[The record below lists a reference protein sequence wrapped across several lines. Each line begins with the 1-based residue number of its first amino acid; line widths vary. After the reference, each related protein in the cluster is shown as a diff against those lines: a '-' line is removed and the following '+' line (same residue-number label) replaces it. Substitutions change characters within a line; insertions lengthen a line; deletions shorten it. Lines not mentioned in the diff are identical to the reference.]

1 MDQNDYASLL
11 SDATERRDEL
21 AAEPEKNPY
30 VDILQKDD
38 EEQNQKIMNSLFS
51 VGGINPDQAAEAQKL
66 GLDLGVGPDVARRN
80 MDDLRKRAALMKA
93 QEYKL
98 TASSPVLARQLTD
111 PEFAAIAQ
119 DDLEQLTG
127 TEKTVRT
134 MKDVGGS
141 VLSAFFDTSAGSA
154 GALRAA
160 VDLYGQAGDLTAG
173 ALGYDVKGDNPAQ
186 VVGNWLGEYQTRQQQ
201 VADQYGTPSG
211 QPGVVGRGVFSGIR
225 SLSRQVL
232 TLPLL
237 LAGPGTY
244 LAANVSGV
252 GGQEYGKARDMGLDP
267 LRATVYAG
275 GQAAVEYATEKIP
288 LGKLL
293 EDLGG
298 GSGFVK
304 TLARQMATEIPGE
317 QIATVLQ
324 DLNEWAVLNPD
335 KPFSSYMA
343 ERPSA
348 AAETLIATMIATGGQ
363 TTLIKGAEAV
373 FNRVDRAQADAYR
386 AYLMGDGLRR
396 LTESATASKLRQ
408 RNPAAYQK
416 YVATQ
421 TEGTPIENLYIDAE
435 QMVEVLNQSNL
446 TNGELDAMLPGLRE
460 QLTAAVLPGGNV
472 AGDIVIPTAQYAAA
486 VAGTDLGNAMM
497 PHVRMGEQAMS
508 QTEAEQFEGQKQQ
521 MIAEAAQV
529 MDQKR
534 ETDKVF
540 IDSASE
546 VQKTLYEQLVAT
558 GVYTKEQSK
567 NAAVLQS
574 ATYITLASQMGLTPS
589 QVYELMPYK
598 QQAGQAAGQRPTMA
612 TMATMATAAAPTA
625 AAPTAA
631 APSTFADMVQPF
643 PGEGYRVGP
652 ISFAFYER
660 GSDRYIRV
668 RDRSGNNLL
677 QAADGA
683 EPGVDVTDVWS
694 AEDPNQ
700 IEPRQGNKVGINSL
714 ENNVPSQ
721 FATVFREWL
730 EGKIDENEAVARIKA
745 TERSSLPS
753 ETDSLNQA
761 EVPEEPGEP
770 VPPEAVTVGS
780 LETANAISKSRVW
793 QTGRDLKLALQ
804 NAILAIVNGRN
815 LLERTSANR
824 AYLVD
829 VGFKDALAALEQ
841 NANAIGW
848 YDLKTRQALAVM
860 SLVHPELASDET
872 SRFAFTWALAVT
884 SNGIKV
890 GKNFELAEMVYSRWK
905 ASDKDP
911 TKRRMPTDIK
921 AGKAQVPINTAL
933 QTFNDLSQDW
943 GLVPLRLF
951 MLSNFKAGDIKA
963 MTGIVPTGEWA
974 STDVRGASII
984 GPKIGNG
991 FFSNL
996 YGKFDALTMD
1006 RWLVRTWGRWT
1017 GTLIEI
1023 DQENVD
1029 KSRVRLREA
1038 IKKVDR
1044 VSLAKALRE
1053 VVKTNKKGV
1062 VTEIKPGDRERLIET
1077 VRMMEFG
1084 RGKAVLEAASDNT
1097 IDALSDAILR
1107 ASQEPKFRSAM
1118 NATPG
1123 GEELRKAGN
1132 SLAKY
1137 LDGQKEQPAGPGERV
1152 YIREIFGEMLTRL
1165 QQDSRFADL
1174 TMSDLQAVLWYAEK
1188 RLYET
1193 AKEDIVAEDVARLE
1207 GDEVAGYDD
1216 EDAPDYANAA
1226 ADVAREKGVSDRRIN
1241 AALKKEETS
1250 GRSGSAQPT
1259 ASSTGPVG
1267 SQPAGQSQQ
1276 GQARGFT
1283 EGERREFVQ
1292 RRALD
1297 RVRSNRV
1304 GDAAA
1309 SWSYARGSG
1318 KDGRSVRLLRKLG
1331 KGVTAVADWIPGTS
1345 LKATFAKNGIATPTF
1360 HELEQGNPENPA
1372 RFQKAIADGS
1382 ASLGAIGKAVQVYPV
1397 ETYTGMRL
1405 FLSEDGQSGFALKPD
1420 GDIVSV
1426 FSAKGTGNGRAIMET
1441 AIAAGGKKLDC
1452 FDTIL
1457 PDFYTAHGFRP
1468 VARIPWDEGEA
1479 PPGWNKT
1486 TFAKFNSGEPDVVF
1500 MVYDPQFRGA
1510 YDLQVQ
1516 KGTPLLKGKNNYG
1529 RGVLAQTRAIDE
1541 VAARPAPAGD
1551 TLNQGPRGGYS
1562 PQQLTTILNE
1572 SSDVSTVMHEFSHFY
1587 LDVLTRLISHPS
1599 ATPQMKADL
1608 QAMVEFGGAT
1618 MDQWTAWTAEYEATG
1633 KIPEGMRKVHEA
1645 VAYNTEIYLFEGKAP
1660 SLELQ
1665 GAFER
1670 FVRWM
1675 KQVYINIRDQ
1685 LNAAYRQEFGED
1697 LPVLTGEVRQVFDR
1711 MLASGEE
1718 IKQAQAVRNMMP
1730 VFGSQAESG
1739 MSPEEW
1745 TAYQA
1750 MLEEAR
1756 DAAVT
1761 DLTKASLRQ
1770 MQWLSNA
1777 RGRLLKEMQ
1786 RKHEARRKEIRKEV
1800 SEEIAKRPLYQA
1812 IEFLKRGKID
1822 GVDVEYP
1829 VKLSI
1834 EEIEAMYG
1842 ENPIVGLIKKSLGFG
1857 KFGMLASEN
1866 AIHPDQVAEMF
1877 GFKSGDAMVRELLAA
1892 PSLREAVNTET
1903 DARMLAENG
1912 DLNTPEAKEAA
1923 IEAALHN
1930 EARARFV
1937 AVELRFLE
1945 KATQPVR
1952 VMLKAA
1958 QQIAR
1963 ETIARKVIKEIR
1975 PREYS
1980 VAEGRAAKKA
1990 IDAMKAGDSKGAA
2003 RAKQA
2008 QLLQNQ
2014 LAAEAIAARE
2024 EIKAALTSFRNLFKA
2039 DNKIAKGRNI
2049 DLVNA
2054 ARAILAAY
2062 GIGKADKPPIEYTQQ
2077 LRAYN
2082 PELYAEL
2089 EPLIL
2094 RASAGAKPYDS
2105 LTMDEFRL
2113 VRDAVDALWYQARRD
2128 NQIMVEGRK
2137 MSLETVVGEL
2147 NTRLTDIGIP
2157 PEVPGEREAVGKK
2170 DKLVR
2175 SFFQGKALIRRVEH
2189 WASATDG
2196 PGGPGPFTK
2205 YIWRPMRKA
2214 IDAYRAERNIYVK
2227 RYVELLQ
2234 GVELPARKIA
2244 APELGYTFGNANGG
2258 IGKAEVL
2265 GAIMHTGNE
2274 SNLRK
2279 LLLGRG
2285 WARELGDG
2293 TIDTTR
2299 WDAFRLRMISEGVI
2313 TKADMDFI
2321 QAVWDLN
2328 EELKPQAQ
2336 RAHHDLF
2343 GYYFKEVQPTP
2354 VTTPWGVYRGG
2365 YVPAKVDPD
2374 MVRDAQVHQKME
2386 DMEADFRN
2394 SMPSTGMGFTKGRV
2408 EYNKPLSLDVRLIA
2422 KHIDDVIRFAHVQP
2436 VVKDVVR
2443 ILRQREL
2450 ADNLTRL
2457 DPTAIEGMLLPWLNR
2472 AARQITMEAGK
2483 HKAVD
2488 KFWSAVRS
2496 RTGIG
2501 IMFAN
2506 ITNALQQVTGYFP
2519 ALLKVKPTYLKSA
2532 LVQYMGGLQKMTEDV
2547 AAASPFMA
2555 DRLNN
2560 QVFDLQD
2567 TMNDLLLN
2575 PSRYN
2580 KIQKWAAHHG
2590 YFLQQAFQNQVD
2602 VVTWTATFN
2611 QTLAELGADRTD
2623 EEAVREAVARADANV
2638 RMTQSSLMPE
2648 DISAFEVGSPF
2659 YKTLIQFS
2667 GYFNMIANLN
2677 TDEYVKVFRDLG
2689 WRGNKGKLFMIY
2701 LLGFGLPMLLSDA
2714 IVRSLGGQWDDDDE
2728 DGYLDVFMS
2737 WFFGSQARGAI
2748 ALIPAFG
2755 PGIASIGNAFN
2766 NKPYD
2771 DRMTTSPSIS
2781 TLEAVTI
2788 GVAQTAI
2795 NIVDPEKDVT
2805 GKNVRDVLTLISLV
2819 TGIPVTVLGRPIG
2832 YQIDVSRDKIEPT
2845 STADY
2850 LRGLATGKASAAS
2863 RP

>member
-1 MDQNDYASLL
+1 MDQVDYDKLL
-11 SDATERRDEL
+11 ANATERRDSLVEGQDTSV
-21 AAEPEKNPY
+21 Y
-30 VDILQKDD
+30 DSILQKKD

-127 TEKTVRT
+127 TEKTMQV
-134 MKDVGGS
+134 MKNLGS
-141 VLSAFFDTSAGSA
+141 TVPAALSGLSSGVI
-154 GALRAA
+154 GLGRAQ
-160 VDLYGQAGDLTAG
+160 VDLYGQALDVGYR
-173 ALGYDVKGDNPAQ
+173 ALGYDDKGENPAEMA
-186 VVGNWLGEYQTRQQQ
+186 GNWLGRYQTRQREI
-201 VADQYGTPSG
+201 AAYYGTPEG
-211 QPGVVGRGVFSGIR
+211 KPGVVERGVYSGVTSALRNII
-225 SLSRQVL
+225 
-232 TLPLL
+232 TAPLL
-237 LAGPGTY
+237 FGGPAGATAY
-244 LAANVSGV
+244 LGLNVGAV
-252 GGQEYGKARDMGLDP
+252 GGDEYGKAREQGLDP
-267 LRATVYAG
+267 LRATIYGG
-275 GQAAVEYATEKIP
+275 GQAAVEYATEKMP
-288 LGKLL
+288 LIKLL

-298 GSGFVK
+298 NAGLLK
-304 TLARQMATEIPGE
+304 TVGR
-317 QIATVLQ
+317 QIASEVPREQAATIVQ

-335 KPFSSYMA
+335 KPFSSYIE

-348 AAETLIATMIATGGQ
+348 FAETLIATVIATGGQ

-373 FNRVDRAQADAYR
+373 FNHIDRAGADAWR
-386 AYLMGDGLRR
+386 ATLMADNLKR

-598 QQAGQAAGQRPTMA
+598 QQAGQGMNTRPSSVQ
-612 TMATMATAAAPTA
+612 TAAAPA
-625 AAPTAA
+625 AAATAPQTPTWSNYGELLRKPAN
-631 APSTFADMVQPF
+631 SHHTFLGDF
-643 PGEGYRVGP
+643 GF
-652 ISFAFYER
+652 SFEANNK
-660 GSDRYIRV
+660 GRYLWLT
-668 RDRSGNNLL
+668 SEKGQNLF
-677 QAADGA
+677 QSKDG
-683 EPGVDVTDVWS
+683 GDVDATTTHVWS
-694 AEDPNQ
+694 FKDPN
-700 IEPRQGNKVGINSL
+700 EGNTREGPKVGVESL
-714 ENNVPSQ
+714 ENNVPPDLVP
-721 FATVFREWL
+721 VFRDYL
-730 EGKIDENEAVARIKA
+730 DGKIDGDEAVARIRETQRAVSDTQTSNLGQGAISNVIQRIRGVITAARGKGHAPEKA
-745 TERSSLPS
+745 EIAPVAPWLVEAAKESGIDIEGYTHTVDGSAVRHALKEHGDAKAETRRGQVGLTDADFEAIPSVISNPDAVVFGAVSRLGKPMIGYIKNMPDGSTLYVEEVRTGKRDLAMLSMWKYPGAKDFSSIGTLLSNARSDTGDSIRVVTPPPDVNPDMLRQTATVRRGEETLKAFGLDPGKKYNTRDVAAALETRQRETYGKIAEGDYSDDASGKIANWMLEEVLFEVEEASKNPAKSAVGWYSTKFQRALDALGAAFPEFTGDMGDGSLPGVAILKTKES
-753 ETDSLNQA
+753 A
-761 EVPEEPGEP
+761 R
-770 VPPEAVTVGS
+770 AFF
-780 LETANAISKSRVW
+780 TAMMAITSDGAKVADNFRFAAQSYEHFR
-793 QTGRDLKLALQ
+793 QTGRVNADVTFGGERNISMRINLANIQETLDAVGPDGMAAHLLKKDTISNLKKIAKQ
-804 NAILAIVNGRN
+804 NGR
-815 LLERTSANR
+815 EFSSAYK
-824 AYLVD
+824 ASMELPY
-829 VGFKDALAALEQ
+829 AAL
-841 NANAIGW
+841 I
-848 YDLKTRQALAVM
+848 
-860 SLVHPELASDET
+860 
-872 SRFAFTWALAVT
+872 F
-884 SNGIKV
+884 
-890 GKNFELAEMVYSRWK
+890 
-905 ASDKDP
+905 
-911 TKRRMPTDIK
+911 
-921 AGKAQVPINTAL
+921 
-933 QTFNDLSQDW
+933 
-943 GLVPLRLF
+943 
-951 MLSNFKAGDIKA
+951 
-963 MTGIVPTGEWA
+963 
-974 STDVRGASII
+974 
-984 GPKIGNG
+984 GPKLGA
-991 FFSNL
+991 FYANL
-996 YGKFDALTMD
+996 MGDTGYLTMD
-1006 RWLVRTWGRWT
+1006 RWWSRTFNRYR
-1017 GTLIEI
+1017 GTLLQAPTQAGLKRFKELVTADRKLNEPPEQMTDDAALALTVDYVKSYKAKGYKSGTEIEKAANTLYKAAFEGLE
-1023 DQENVD
+1023 DQPFNASD
-1029 KSRVRLREA
+1029 REFM
-1038 IKKVDR
+1038 VNTT
-1044 VSLAKALRE
+1044 LKAQKLLE
-1053 VVKTNKKGV
+1053 EKGV
-1062 VTEIKPGDRERLIET
+1062 QLT
-1077 VRMMEFG
+1077 V
-1084 RGKAVLEAASDNT
+1084 
-1097 IDALSDAILR
+1097 
-1107 ASQEPKFRSAM
+1107 
-1118 NATPG
+1118 
-1123 GEELRKAGN
+1123 
-1132 SLAKY
+1132 
-1137 LDGQKEQPAGPGERV
+1137 
-1152 YIREIFGEMLTRL
+1152 
-1165 QQDSRFADL
+1165 ADI
-1174 TMSDLQAVLWYAEK
+1174 QAVLWYYEK
-1188 RLYET
+1188 RLYGQLGARQT
-1193 AKEDIVAEDVARLE
+1193 QDISYEEIARKVVE
-1207 GDEVAGYDD
+1207 GRSDPAGRSDDEVAGAAGDEAVLD
-1216 EDAPDYANAA
+1216 PGSAGPGSGDVAEDAVD
-1226 ADVAREKGVSDRRIN
+1226 
-1241 AALKKEETS
+1241 EEF
-1250 GRSGSAQPT
+1250 G
-1259 ASSTGPVG
+1259 
-1267 SQPAGQSQQ
+1267 
-1276 GQARGFT
+1276 
-1283 EGERREFVQ
+1283 
-1292 RRALD
+1292 L
-1297 RVRSNRV
+1297 
-1304 GDAAA
+1304 
-1309 SWSYARGSG
+1309 
-1318 KDGRSVRLLRKLG
+1318 
-1331 KGVTAVADWIPGTS
+1331 
-1345 LKATFAKNGIATPTF
+1345 
-1360 HELEQGNPENPA
+1360 
-1372 RFQKAIADGS
+1372 
-1382 ASLGAIGKAVQVYPV
+1382 
-1397 ETYTGMRL
+1397 
-1405 FLSEDGQSGFALKPD
+1405 
-1420 GDIVSV
+1420 
-1426 FSAKGTGNGRAIMET
+1426 
-1441 AIAAGGKKLDC
+1441 
-1452 FDTIL
+1452 
-1457 PDFYTAHGFRP
+1457 
-1468 VARIPWDEGEA
+1468 
-1479 PPGWNKT
+1479 
-1486 TFAKFNSGEPDVVF
+1486 
-1500 MVYDPQFRGA
+1500 
-1510 YDLQVQ
+1510 
-1516 KGTPLLKGKNNYG
+1516 
-1529 RGVLAQTRAIDE
+1529 
-1541 VAARPAPAGD
+1541 D

-1618 MDQWTAWTAEYEATG
+1618 MDQWTAWTVEYEATG

-1822 GVDVEYP
+1822 GVEVEYP

-2062 GIGKADKPPIEYTQQ
+2062 GIGKADKPPVEYTQQ

-2089 EPLIL
+2089 EPLITKH
-2094 RASAGAKPYDS
+2094 AGKPYEQ
-2105 LTMDEFRL
+2105 LTLDQFRL
-2113 VRDAVDALWYQARRD
+2113 MRDTVDALWYQARRD
-2128 NQIMVEGRK
+2128 NQVMVEGRK

-2147 NTRLTDIGIP
+2147 NTRLTEIGIP
-2157 PEVPGEREAVGKK
+2157 PEVPGEREAVGTKERMVQT
-2170 DKLVR
+2170 L
-2175 SFFQGKALIRRVEH
+2175 FQNKALIRRVEH
-2189 WASATDG
+2189 WTSSTDG
-2196 PGGPGPFTK
+2196 PNGPGPFTK

-2214 IDAYRAERNIYVK
+2214 IDAYRAERNVYVK

-2234 GVELPARKIA
+2234 KVNMPVGKIA

-2265 GAIMHTGNE
+2265 GALMHTGNE
-2274 SNLRK
+2274 SNFRK

-2313 TKADMDFI
+2313 TKDDMDFV

-2336 RAHHDLF
+2336 KAHHDMF
-2343 GYYFKEVQPTP
+2343 GYYFKEIDATP

-2365 YVPAKVDPD
+2365 YVPAKTDPN

-2386 DMEADFRN
+2386 ELESDFRN

-2408 EYNKPLSLDVRLIA
+2408 EYNKPLSLDVRMIA

-2436 VVKDVVR
+2436 VVKDVLR
-2443 ILRQREL
+2443 ILRQREF
-2450 ADNLTRL
+2450 ADNLTRI
-2457 DPTAIEGMLLPWLNR
+2457 DPAVVEGMLLPWLNR
-2472 AARQITMEAGK
+2472 AARQITSEAGK
-2483 HKAVD
+2483 SKAVD
-2488 KFWSAVRS
+2488 NFFSKLRTRS
-2496 RTGIG
+2496 GIA
-2501 IMFAN
+2501 IMFFN
-2506 ITNALQQVTGYFP
+2506 ITNAAQQLTGYFP
-2519 ALLKVKPTYLKSA
+2519 ALLKVKPSYLKSA
-2532 LVQYMGGLQKMTEDV
+2532 LVQYMGSPQATTEEI
-2547 AAASPFMA
+2547 SKLSLFMA
-2555 DRLNN
+2555 DRLKN
-2560 QVFDLQD
+2560 QMFDIQD

-2575 PSRYN
+2575 PTRYD
-2580 KIQKWAAHHG
+2580 KIQKWAAQHG

-2602 VVTWTATFN
+2602 VVTWTGAFN
-2611 QTLAELGADRTD
+2611 QTLAELGADNTD
-2623 EEAVREAVARADANV
+2623 AEAVREAVDRADAAV
-2638 RMTQSSLMPE
+2638 RMTQSSLAPE
-2648 DISAFEVGSPF
+2648 DISKFEVGTPLV
-2659 YKTLIQFS
+2659 KLMIQFS
-2667 GYFNMIANLN
+2667 GYFNMMANLN
-2677 TDEYVKVFRDLG
+2677 ADEYVKIFRDLG
-2689 WRGNKGKLFMIY
+2689 WRGNKGKLFMTY
-2701 LLGFGLPMLLSDA
+2701 LLGFALPVLVSQA
-2714 IVRSLGGQWDDDDE
+2714 IVQALGGGWDDE
-2728 DGYLDVFMS
+2728 DDDGYMDEFMS
-2737 WFFGSQARGAI
+2737 WFFGSQLRGAV
-2748 ALIPAFG
+2748 ALVPGAGPSINAFLNAFDDKPYNDRFSLSPAISLLEGAAFG
-2755 PGIASIGNAFN
+2755 TQQ
-2766 NKPYD
+2766 
-2771 DRMTTSPSIS
+2771 MIS
-2781 TLEAVTI
+2781 NVITPDKE
-2788 GVAQTAI
+2788 
-2795 NIVDPEKDVT
+2795 VT

-2850 LRGLATGKASAAS
+2850 LRGLATGKASEAS

>member
-119 DDLEQLTG
+119 DDLERLTG
-127 TEKTVRT
+127 TEKTLQT
-134 MKDVGGS
+134 IKNAGGS
-141 VLSAFFDTSAGSA
+141 VAAGFLGADAGVA
-154 GALRAA
+154 GAFRMGAE
-160 VDLYGQAGDLTAG
+160 LYGQVSDYTAG
-173 ALGYDVKGDNPAQ
+173 ALGFDTSGDNAAQ
-186 VVGNWLGEYQTRQQQ
+186 SAAKWLQGFQARRNESAASYRP
-201 VADQYGTPSG
+201 DLS
-211 QPGVVGRGVFSGIR
+211 RSGIIER
-225 SLSRQVL
+225 GIYGGIESGTQMIA
-232 TLPLL
+232 TLPTLL
-237 LAGPGTY
+237 GGPEAY
-244 LAANVSGV
+244 LAANVGIV
-252 GGQEYGKARDMGLDP
+252 TGQEYDKARNKGLSP
-267 LRATVYAG
+267 GRSSVYAL
-275 GQAAVEYATEKIP
+275 GQGAVEYLTERIP
-288 LGKLL
+288 VIKLM

-298 GSGFVK
+298 NSGFAK
-304 TLARQMATEIPGE
+304 TLMR
-317 QIATVLQ
+317 QIASEVPTEVVATVWQ
-324 DLNEWAVLNPD
+324 NFNEWVQLNPE
-335 KPFSSYMA
+335 KPVSAFLA
-343 ERPSA
+343 EQPSA
-348 AAETLIATMIATGGQ
+348 VAETIIATIVATGAN
-363 TTLIKGAEAV
+363 TTVIKGAEQV
-373 FNRVDRAQADAYR
+373 FNRIDRAGADAYR
-386 AYLMGDGLRR
+386 ANLMSEQLQR
-396 LTESATASKLRQ
+396 LTDMATASKLRQ

-589 QVYELMPYK
+589 QVYELMPYR
-598 QQAGQAAGQRPTMA
+598 QVAGQAGQAGQAAGQRPTMA
-612 TMATMATAAAPTA
+612 TMATTATAP
-625 AAPTAA
+625 APTAA

-652 ISFAFYER
+652 ISFAFYHR
-660 GSDRYIRV
+660 GRDRYIRV
-668 RDRSGNNLL
+668 LDRSGNNLL

-761 EVPEEPGEP
+761 AAPLTDEQLEP
-770 VPPEAVTVGS
+770 VVNAAS
-780 LETANAISKSRVW
+780 LDSSNTLSKSQAW
-793 QTGRDLKLALQ
+793 QKGRDLKIAIQDRVLAALRALKLDPSVRSPA
-804 NAILAIVNGRN
+804 AIK
-815 LLERTSANR
+815 
-824 AYLVD
+824 YLVK
-829 VGFKDALAALEQ
+829 VGAKDALAALAQ
-841 NANAIGW
+841 NPNAIGW
-848 YDLKTRQALAVM
+848 YDVKTRQALAVM
-860 SLVHPELASDET
+860 SLVHPEIMTDPNA
-872 SRFAFTWALAVT
+872 RFAFTWALAVT

-890 GKNFELAEMVYSRWK
+890 GKNFELADQVYRRFK
-905 ASDKDP
+905 AEG
-911 TKRRMPTDIK
+911 RMPTDIQ
-921 AGKAQVPINTAL
+921 AGQAQIAINE
-933 QTFNDLSQDW
+933 S
-943 GLVPLRLF
+943 LRLF
-951 MLSNFKAGDIKA
+951 NELANDWGMENLRQFMLTDFKVSEIS
-963 MTGIVPTGEWA
+963 GINKDLTPSGEF
-974 STDVRGASII
+974 SDTMVRGAAIL

-996 YGKFDALTMD
+996 YGVFDALTMD

-1023 DQENVD
+1023 DPQQVAGARDVLRNMAAEVD
-1029 KSRVRLREA
+1029 IAELANRLRA
-1038 IKKVDR
+1038 VT
-1044 VSLAKALRE
+1044 
-1053 VVKTNKKGV
+1053 KTTKKKGE
-1062 VTEIKPGDRERLIET
+1062 TEVKPADRERLI
-1077 VRMMEFG
+1077 
-1084 RGKAVLEAASDNT
+1084 KALEAGWDTEEQVDELAF
-1097 IDALSDAILR
+1097 AVQK
-1107 ASQEPKFRSAM
+1107 ASQEPKFRTVM
-1118 NATPG
+1118 NEVPG
-1123 GEELRKAGN
+1123 GRELRTKGN
-1132 SLAKY
+1132 NLAKY
-1137 LDGQKEQPAGPGERV
+1137 LDGQKEQPAGPAERN
-1152 YIREIFGEMLTRL
+1152 YIREVFQGILDELKDGNEEY
-1165 QQDSRFADL
+1165 AGL
-1174 TMSDLQAVLWYAEK
+1174 TMADLQAVLWYAEK

-1193 AKEDIVAEDVARLE
+1193 AKEDSVVADDVADGAVSGYE
-1207 GDEVAGYDD
+1207 DE
-1216 EDAPDYANAA
+1216 EAPDYANAA
-1226 ADVAREKGVSDRRIN
+1226 AAQARADGVPDETIK
-1241 AALKKEETS
+1241 ATLKKEAE
-1250 GRSGSAQPT
+1250 RGSAEGTGAADQPG
-1259 ASSTGPVG
+1259 AGG
-1267 SQPAGQSQQ
+1267 SQADVSGGQGGGTQA
-1276 GQARGFT
+1276 ARGFT
-1283 EGERREFVQ
+1283 RGQKRSFIQ
-1292 RRALD
+1292 RSAIHRI
-1297 RVRSNRV
+1297 RSNRI

-1309 SWSYARGSG
+1309 SWSYARASG
-1318 KDGRSVRLLRKLG
+1318 EDGGKPRLLKKLG
-1331 KGVTAVADWIPGTS
+1331 VRHVGEW
-1345 LKATFAKNGIATPTF
+1345 KAGQKLRTVFKANGISTPTIY
-1360 HELEQGNPENPA
+1360 ELEAGNPQNAERFIAAIEGA
-1372 RFQKAIADGS
+1372 R
-1382 ASLGAIGKAVQVYPV
+1382 ASLGAIGEAVKVYP
-1397 ETYTGMRL
+1397 TSDYAGMRL
-1405 FLSEDGQSGFALKPD
+1405 FMAEDGNAGFALKED
-1420 GDIVSV
+1420 GDIISV
-1426 FSAKGTGNGRAIMET
+1426 FSSKGTGAGRAIMET
-1441 AIAAGGKKLDC
+1441 AIAAGGRKLDA

-1457 PDFYTAHGFRP
+1457 PDFYAVHGFKGTSRLAWNDEIAMADMP
-1468 VARIPWDEGEA
+1468 SWDKQA
-1479 PPGWNKT
+1479 
-1486 TFAKFNSGEPDVVF
+1486 FAEFNGGEPDVVF
-1500 MVYDPQFRGA
+1500 MAYDPDHMGGYDQDTTPLMEGDDA
-1510 YDLQVQ
+1510 YDEAVS
-1516 KGTPLLKGKNNYG
+1516 
-1529 RGVLAQTRAIDE
+1529 AQTDAVQQ
-1541 VAARPAPAGD
+1541 VAARRVSTGGTLFQAAP
-1551 TLNQGPRGGYS
+1551 NGPRGGYS

-1608 QAMVEFGGAT
+1608 QAMVEFSGAT
-1618 MDQWTAWTAEYEATG
+1618 MDQWSAWTAEYEATG

-1822 GVDVEYP
+1822 GVEVEYP

-1877 GFKSGDAMVRELLAA
+1877 GFASGDAMVRELLAA

-1975 PREYS
+1975 PREFS

-2054 ARAILAAY
+2054 ARSILAAY
-2062 GIGKADKPPIEYTQQ
+2062 GIGKADKPPVEYTQQ

-2094 RASAGAKPYDS
+2094 RASAGAKPYDT

-2128 NQIMVEGRK
+2128 NQVMVEGRK
-2137 MSLETVVGEL
+2137 MSLETVIGEL

-2196 PGGPGPFTK
+2196 PGGTGPFTK

-2214 IDAYRAERNIYVK
+2214 IDAYRTERNVYVK

-2234 GVELPARKIA
+2234 GVDLPARKIA

-2580 KIQKWAAHHG
+2580 KIQKWAGHHG

-2623 EEAVREAVARADANV
+2623 DEAVREAVARADANV

-2701 LLGFGLPMLLSDA
+2701 LLGFGLPMLISDA

-2795 NIVDPEKDVT
+2795 NIVDPDKDVT

>member
-21 AAEPEKNPY
+21 AVEPEKNPY

-127 TEKTVRT
+127 TEKTLQT
-134 MKDVGGS
+134 IKNAGGS
-141 VLSAFFDTSAGSA
+141 VAAGFLGADAGVA
-154 GALRAA
+154 GAFRMGAE
-160 VDLYGQAGDLTAG
+160 LYGQVSDYTAG
-173 ALGYDVKGDNPAQ
+173 ALGFDTSGDNAAQ
-186 VVGNWLGEYQTRQQQ
+186 SAAKWLQGFQARRNESAASYRP
-201 VADQYGTPSG
+201 DLS
-211 QPGVVGRGVFSGIR
+211 RSGIIER
-225 SLSRQVL
+225 GIYGGIESGTQMIA
-232 TLPLL
+232 TLPTLL
-237 LAGPGTY
+237 GGPEAY
-244 LAANVSGV
+244 LAANVGIV
-252 GGQEYGKARDMGLDP
+252 TGQEYDKARNKGLSP
-267 LRATVYAG
+267 GRSSVYAL
-275 GQAAVEYATEKIP
+275 GQGAVEYLTERIP
-288 LGKLL
+288 VIKLM

-298 GSGFVK
+298 NSGFAK
-304 TLARQMATEIPGE
+304 TLMR
-317 QIATVLQ
+317 QIASEVPTEVVATVWQNFNEWVQLNPEKPVSAFLAEQPSAVAETIIATIVATGANTTVL
-324 DLNEWAVLNPD
+324 
-335 KPFSSYMA
+335 
-343 ERPSA
+343 
-348 AAETLIATMIATGGQ
+348 
-363 TTLIKGAEAV
+363 KGAEQV
-373 FNRVDRAQADAYR
+373 FNRIDRAGADAYR
-386 AYLMGDGLRR
+386 ANLMSEQLQR
-396 LTESATASKLRQ
+396 LTDMATASKLRQ

-460 QLTAAVLPGGNV
+460 QLAAAVLPGGNV

-589 QVYELMPYK
+589 QVYELMPYR
-598 QQAGQAAGQRPTMA
+598 QVAGQAGAAPAGTTQSA
-612 TMATMATAAAPTA
+612 STAATEP
-625 AAPTAA
+625 PV
-631 APSTFADMVQPF
+631 PEGMVRVYHSGSA
-643 PGEGYRVGP
+643 GEGQTGRWVSTNRQYASDYRGDLP
-652 ISFAFYER
+652 LFYVDLPANDPRITPDEFNPDQGVKQGFTFNFELAPDEATRLQEVQR
-660 GSDRYIRV
+660 GA
-668 RDRSGNNLL
+668 SGSTLR
-677 QAADGA
+677 QAGVMPTDQQL
-683 EPGVDVTDVWS
+683 EPAVD
-694 AEDPNQ
+694 AA
-700 IEPRQGNKVGINSL
+700 SL
-714 ENNVPSQ
+714 
-721 FATVFREWL
+721 
-730 EGKIDENEAVARIKA
+730 D
-745 TERSSLPS
+745 SSNTL
-753 ETDSLNQA
+753 
-761 EVPEEPGEP
+761 
-770 VPPEAVTVGS
+770 
-780 LETANAISKSRVW
+780 SKSQSW
-793 QTGRDLKLALQ
+793 QKGRDLKIAIQDRVLAALRALKLDPSVRSPA
-804 NAILAIVNGRN
+804 AIK
-815 LLERTSANR
+815 
-824 AYLVD
+824 YLVK
-829 VGFKDALAALEQ
+829 VGVKDALAALAQ
-841 NANAIGW
+841 NPNAIGW
-848 YDLKTRQALAVM
+848 YDVKTRQALAVM
-860 SLVHPELASDET
+860 SLVHPEIMTDPNA
-872 SRFAFTWALAVT
+872 RFAFTWALAVT

-890 GKNFELAEMVYSRWK
+890 GKNFELADQVYRRFK
-905 ASDKDP
+905 AEG
-911 TKRRMPTDIK
+911 RMPTDIQ
-921 AGKAQVPINTAL
+921 AGQAQIAINE
-933 QTFNDLSQDW
+933 S
-943 GLVPLRLF
+943 LRLF
-951 MLSNFKAGDIKA
+951 NELQDRWGTDALRQFMLTDFKVSEIS
-963 MTGIVPTGEWA
+963 GIDKELTPSGEF
-974 STDVRGASII
+974 SDTMVRGAAIL

-996 YGKFDALTMD
+996 YGVFDALTMD

-1023 DQENVD
+1023 DPAQVAGSRDVLRNMAALVD
-1029 KSRVRLREA
+1029 IPELATRLRA
-1038 IKKVDR
+1038 VT
-1044 VSLAKALRE
+1044 
-1053 VVKTNKKGV
+1053 KTTKKKGE
-1062 VTEIKPGDRERLIET
+1062 TEVKPADRERLI
-1077 VRMMEFG
+1077 
-1084 RGKAVLEAASDNT
+1084 KALEAGWDTDEKVDELAF
-1097 IDALSDAILR
+1097 AVQK
-1107 ASQEPKFRSAM
+1107 ASQEPKFRTVM
-1118 NATPG
+1118 NETAG
-1123 GEELRKAGN
+1123 GKELRTKGN
-1132 SLAKY
+1132 NLAKY
-1137 LDGQKEQPAGPGERV
+1137 LDGQKEQPAGPAERN
-1152 YIREIFGEMLTRL
+1152 YIREVFQGILDELKAGNEEY
-1165 QQDSRFADL
+1165 ADL
-1174 TMSDLQAVLWYAEK
+1174 TMADLQAVLWYAEK

-1193 AKEDIVAEDVARLE
+1193 AKEDSVVDDGVADGAVSGYEDE
-1207 GDEVAGYDD
+1207 E
-1216 EDAPDYANAA
+1216 APDYANAA
-1226 ADVAREKGVSDRRIN
+1226 AAQARADGVPDDTIKATLSREAGN
-1241 AALKKEETS
+1241 
-1250 GRSGSAQPT
+1250 GRSTAARPGDVGTAGSADQ
-1259 ASSTGPVG
+1259 ADARGEG
-1267 SQPAGQSQQ
+1267 RQQ
-1276 GQARGFT
+1276 AAARGFT
-1283 EGERREFVQ
+1283 RGQKRSFIQ
-1292 RRALD
+1292 RSAIHRI
-1297 RVRSNRV
+1297 RSNRI

-1309 SWSYARGSG
+1309 SWSYARASG
-1318 KDGRSVRLLRKLG
+1318 EDGGRPRLLKKLG
-1331 KGVTAVADWIPGTS
+1331 VRHVGEW
-1345 LKATFAKNGIATPTF
+1345 KAGQKLRTVFKANGISTPTIY
-1360 HELEQGNPENPA
+1360 ELEAGNAQNAERFIAAIEGA
-1372 RFQKAIADGS
+1372 R
-1382 ASLGAIGKAVQVYPV
+1382 ASLGAIGEAVKVYP
-1397 ETYTGMRL
+1397 TSDYAGMRL
-1405 FLSEDGQSGFALKPD
+1405 FMAEDGNAGFALKED
-1420 GDIVSV
+1420 GDIISV
-1426 FSAKGTGNGRAIMET
+1426 FSSKGTGAGRAIMET
-1441 AIAAGGKKLDC
+1441 AIAAGGRKLDA

-1457 PDFYTAHGFRP
+1457 PDFYAVHGFKGTSRLAWNDEIAMADMP
-1468 VARIPWDEGEA
+1468 SWDKQA
-1479 PPGWNKT
+1479 
-1486 TFAKFNSGEPDVVF
+1486 FAEFNGGEPDVVF
-1500 MVYDPQFRGA
+1500 MAYDPDHMGGYDQDTTPLMEGDDA
-1510 YDLQVQ
+1510 YDEAVS
-1516 KGTPLLKGKNNYG
+1516 
-1529 RGVLAQTRAIDE
+1529 AQTDAVQQ
-1541 VAARPAPAGD
+1541 VAARRVTTGGTLFQAAP
-1551 TLNQGPRGGYS
+1551 NGPRGGYS

-1822 GVDVEYP
+1822 GVEVEYP

-1892 PSLREAVNTET
+1892 PSLREAVNAET

-2054 ARAILAAY
+2054 ARSILAAY
-2062 GIGKADKPPIEYTQQ
+2062 GIGKADKPPVEYTQQ

-2094 RASAGAKPYDS
+2094 RASAGAKPYDT

-2113 VRDAVDALWYQARRD
+2113 MRDAVDALWYQARRD
-2128 NQIMVEGRK
+2128 NQVMVEGRK

-2157 PEVPGEREAVGKK
+2157 PEVPGEREAFGPR
-2170 DKLVR
+2170 DKAMRYL
-2175 SFFQGKALIRRVEH
+2175 STMKAKTRRVEH
-2189 WASATDG
+2189 WATATDG
-2196 PGGPGPFTK
+2196 PGGTGPFTR
-2205 YIWRPMRKA
+2205 YIWRPLRKA
-2214 IDAYRAERNIYVK
+2214 IDAYRAERNVYVK
-2227 RYVELLQ
+2227 RYVEMLQ
-2234 GVELPARKIA
+2234 NVDLPARKIA

-2374 MVRDAQVHQKME
+2374 MVRDAQAHQKME
-2386 DMEADFRN
+2386 ELESDFRN

-2436 VVKDVVR
+2436 VVKDLVR
-2443 ILRQREL
+2443 ILRQREF
-2450 ADNLTRL
+2450 ADNLTRI
-2457 DPTAIEGMLLPWLNR
+2457 DPTAIEDMLLPWLNR
-2472 AARQITMEAGK
+2472 AARQITSEAGMF
-2483 HKAVD
+2483 KAVD

-2560 QVFDLQD
+2560 QVFDLQE
-2567 TMNDLLLN
+2567 TMNALLLN

-2580 KIQKWAAHHG
+2580 KIQKWATHHG

-2623 EEAVREAVARADANV
+2623 EEAVREAVARADGNV

-2648 DISAFEVGSPF
+2648 DTAGYETTTPF
-2659 YKTLIQFS
+2659 IKTLIQFS
-2667 GYFNMIANLN
+2667 GYFNMMANLN
-2677 TDEYVKVFRDLG
+2677 ADEYINVFRDLG

-2701 LLGFGLPMLLSDA
+2701 LLGFGLPMLVSDA
-2714 IVRSLGGQWDDDDE
+2714 IVRSLGGQWDDDDD

-2737 WFFGSQARGAI
+2737 WFFGSQVRGAI
-2748 ALIPAFG
+2748 AMIPAAG